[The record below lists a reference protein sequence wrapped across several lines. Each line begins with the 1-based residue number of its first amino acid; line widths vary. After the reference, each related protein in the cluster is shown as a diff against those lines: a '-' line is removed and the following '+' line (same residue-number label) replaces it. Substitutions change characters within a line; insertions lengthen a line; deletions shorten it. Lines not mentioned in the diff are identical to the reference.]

1 MASNAVAGI
10 GTIIRRWNTTTS
22 EWVAL
27 AEIISVDNEKTR
39 NMIDVT
45 HLGSTGGYS
54 EKIPG
59 LRDAGTL
66 QAPMNFTRDTYDLM
80 NADFE
85 SETAQNYD
93 ITLPDVENSSFEFE
107 GYVSSLGLGIPT
119 DDKITANVTI
129 TITGQMTVN
138 SGASSGLT

>member
-10 GTIIRRWNTTTS
+10 GTLLRRWNTTTT
-22 EWVAL
+22 EWENL
-27 AEIISVDNEKTR
+27 AEIISIDNEKTR
-39 NMIDVT
+39 GMYDVT

-85 SETAQNYD
+85 SDTAQNYE
-93 ITLPDVENSSFEFE
+93 IVLPDTENTSFEFQ
-107 GYVSSLGLGIPT
+107 GYVSSVGLGIPT

-129 TITGQMTVN
+129 TISGVVTVN

>member
-10 GTIIRRWNTTTS
+10 GTLLRRWNTTTT
-22 EWVAL
+22 EWENL
-27 AEIISVDNEKTR
+27 AEIISIDNEKTR
-39 NMIDVT
+39 NMTDVT

-54 EKIPG
+54 EKIPA
-59 LRDAGTL
+59 LRDAGTI
-66 QAPMNFTRDTYDLM
+66 QAPMNFTRETYDLM

-85 SETAQNYD
+85 SDVAQNYE
-93 ITLPDVENSSFEFE
+93 IVLPDVENTTFEFQ

-129 TITGQMTVN
+129 TITGTITVN
-138 SGASSGLT
+138 SGASSGLS